1 MFALNKSALAGLA
14 STSLFVL
21 LWSSGAIASK
31 WGLAHSSPFAFLVF
45 RFGIA
50 LACLLPLAPLL
61 RLRAPRSARERGK
74 ALLTGLV
81 MLGVYPIFY
90 IFSLKLQ
97 VTPGMMATILG
108 VQPIL
113 TAVILERRQSPA
125 RLFGLL
131 LGLAGLVLVVYQG
144 IGLAGMSTAGILC
157 ALLAL
162 AGVTGGSIMQKGI
175 RENPLGTL
183 PLQYLAGLGLC
194 LAFVPFQPFE
204 FEWNAGF
211 LVPALWMGVVVSVGA
226 TLLLY
231 RLIAQGNLVNAT
243 SLFYLVPAV
252 TAIMDFMVF
261 GNRLGWLSLLGMG
274 LIVVGLM
281 FVFRKAGCANRAG
294 RGPPMAERAR
304 IQFCASLPAIAA
316 NPGPGTAVT
325 SRDPT
330 GSPHSGQTMVG
341 RNLWPQALCTYS
353 TGAPR
358 PSSSQRS
365 PQLARASST
374 GCRSWPISVRRYS

>member
-1 MFALNKSALAGLA
+1 
-14 STSLFVL
+14 
-21 LWSSGAIASK
+21 
-31 WGLAHSSPFAFLVF
+31 
-45 RFGIA
+45 
-50 LACLLPLAPLL
+50 
-61 RLRAPRSARERGK
+61 
-74 ALLTGLV
+74 
-81 MLGVYPIFY
+81 
-90 IFSLKLQ
+90 
-97 VTPGMMATILG
+97 
-108 VQPIL
+108 
-113 TAVILERRQSPA
+113 
-125 RLFGLL
+125 
-131 LGLAGLVLVVYQG
+131 
-144 IGLAGMSTAGILC
+144 TAGILC

-231 RLIAQGNLVNAT
+231 RLIAQGNLVNVT

-281 FVFRKAGCANRAG
+281 FVFRKAG
-294 RGPPMAERAR
+294 
-304 IQFCASLPAIAA
+304 
-316 NPGPGTAVT
+316 
-325 SRDPT
+325 
-330 GSPHSGQTMVG
+330 
-341 RNLWPQALCTYS
+341 
-353 TGAPR
+353 
-358 PSSSQRS
+358 
-365 PQLARASST
+365 
-374 GCRSWPISVRRYS
+374 